1 MKKMKGEED
10 VPLIEAGEIEEEDV
24 SVGED
29 TPTEEKKEIE
39 HELDE
44 SLPIINFLYD

>member
-1 MKKMKGEED
+1 MKEKED
-10 VPLIEAGEIEEEDV
+10 VFVPLIEAGEIEKEDV

-29 TPTEEKKEIE
+29 TPTEEKKEVE

>member
-1 MKKMKGEED
+1 MKGKED
-10 VPLIEAGEIEEEDV
+10 VSVPLIEAGEIEEEDV

-29 TPTEEKKEIE
+29 TPTEEKKEVE